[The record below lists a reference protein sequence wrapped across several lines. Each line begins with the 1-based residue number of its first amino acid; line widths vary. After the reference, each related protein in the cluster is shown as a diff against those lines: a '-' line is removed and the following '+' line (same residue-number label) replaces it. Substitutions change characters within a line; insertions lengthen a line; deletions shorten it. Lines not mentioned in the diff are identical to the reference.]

1 MIEGLIIIAIVLLLA
16 VAVMLAFLLR
26 RATVTDL
33 SPVISRLETMEK
45 SQERSE
51 RGLKEELARNRQ
63 ESSSRG
69 RDLRE
74 EVQVS
79 LKNSTDSLVQSVDR
93 ISAAQQQRLED
104 FSNQLNLLKQAGEA
118 SESHLRLELIGALN
132 TMK

>member
-51 RGLKEELARNRQ
+51 RGLKEELAR
-63 ESSSRG
+63 S
-69 RDLRE
+69 
-74 EVQVS
+74 
-79 LKNSTDSLVQSVDR
+79 
-93 ISAAQQQRLED
+93 
-104 FSNQLNLLKQAGEA
+104 
-118 SESHLRLELIGALN
+118 
-132 TMK
+132 